1 MDNNNHHS
9 CEVQY
14 SDTIF
19 QIIVTAQ
26 QEDSV
31 LPAMSAPGGGGGG
44 TSRIFVG
51 VCHLV
56 LQILTLSQT
65 KKMSFST
72 PGFRPD
78 L

>member
-26 QEDSV
+26 QEGSV

-56 LQILTLSQT
+56 LQILTLGQT

>member
-1 MDNNNHHS
+1 MNNNNHHS

-26 QEDSV
+26 QEGSV
-31 LPAMSAPGGGGGG
+31 LPAMSAPGGGGK
-44 TSRIFVG
+44 V
-51 VCHLV
+51 HLEFLWGCATWFSKSCPSV
-56 LQILTLSQT
+56 RP

>member
-31 LPAMSAPGGGGGG
+31 LPAMSAPGGGGG